1 MRPGMKIIQSLW
13 TRPLTLDVQ
22 RGKVSGGWPS
32 WDHYWASWVLSAWQA
47 HLTHGTVDLVTDRI
61 GAQILVEELQLPFR
75 HVSLVLDAIPRN
87 VHPALWAYGK
97 VVAYEEHAKRG
108 DASAG
113 GGFMHIDSD
122 VYLWRPLPERVTSA
136 AVAAQ
141 HYEWAP
147 QYPPFHDIYT
157 RPQQTMQALM
167 KHLPGAWTPHAEDD
181 HAINMGIF
189 GGNDLHTIGEYC
201 RQVRSFVEHPDNQ
214 PGWQAIANSGR
225 GDLGIRNVG
234 WSNMLVE
241 QQTAYC
247 VARQRGVPMAMLFEK
262 DDMDQID
269 SVGND
274 LGYTHVMGYKKK
286 PATDE
291 FIQRFE
297 RRVRDSYPDAWS
309 RIQAG
314 FPLTGIRRLAA
325 PARPQP
331 SIARQG
337 LNVLR
342 HAGHAAASVAKTSL
356 GIDWATDEQVEAR
369 LNVCRQCPG
378 NHAIWRDDDV
388 HTCGPMLASMRE
400 AGEGTCGCIL
410 RKKAR
415 DLAENCPFG
424 WWPEES
430 LSGIVSTG

>member
-1 MRPGMKIIQSLW
+1 MKIIQSLW
-13 TRPLTLDVQ
+13 TKPLLLDVQ

-32 WDHYWASWVLSAWQA
+32 WDHYWASWVLSAWQG
-47 HLTHGTVDLVTDRI
+47 HLTHGTVDLVTDRV
-61 GAQILVEELQLPFR
+61 GAQILIEELQLPFR
-75 HVSLVLDAIPRN
+75 HVSLALDDIPRE

-97 VVAYEEHAKRG
+97 VVAYDEHAKCG
-108 DASAG
+108 DPY
-113 GGFMHIDSD
+113 MHIDSD
-122 VYLWRPLPERVTSA
+122 VYLWKPLPTRVTNA
-136 AVAAQ
+136 AIAAQ

-147 QYPPFHDIYT
+147 QYPPFHDIYN
-157 RPQQTMQALM
+157 RPRKTMRALM

-189 GGNDLHTIGEYC
+189 GGNDLDTIAEYC
-201 RQVRSFVEHPDNQ
+201 HQVRAFVEHPDNE
-214 PGWQAIANSGR
+214 PGWKLIADSGVA
-225 GDLGIRNVG
+225 NVG
-234 WSNMLVE
+234 WSNMLIE

-262 DDMDQID
+262 GDMDEID

-297 RRVRDSYPDAWS
+297 RRARDNYPDAWS

-314 FPLTGIRRLAA
+314 FSLTGTRRT
-325 PARPQP
+325 PTPSRPQS

-342 HAGHAAASVAKTSL
+342 HAGHAATSVAKTSL
-356 GIDWATDEQVEAR
+356 GIDRATDEQVEAR

-378 NHAIWRDDDV
+378 DHAIWRNGDV
-388 HTCGPMLASMRE
+388 HTCGPMLASVRE
-400 AGEGTCGCIL
+400 AGEGTCGCVL

-415 DLAENCPFG
+415 DLAEDCPFG
-424 WWPEES
+424 WWPEAS
-430 LSGIVSTG
+430 LCEDDSTG